1 MNVGPSGDTVKQ
13 QIYVVKL
20 EREFKSMR
28 MLDTL
33 INNCSDFK
41 KCDFR
46 NMPRMN
52 ATIAKKP
59 VKSL

>member
-1 MNVGPSGDTVKQ
+1 
-13 QIYVVKL
+13 
-20 EREFKSMR
+20 

-59 VKSL
+59 VKSLWAGLQYSNRMKMKVVQNLNIETC